1 MKNYINTPRK
11 RLMIQLINFIFY
23 GLFFEYIS
31 NLYHVRKLK
40 MSVLSFSSVKL
51 SLSVGIGFEI
61 MPICACACRNP
72 SGFTFKKVFREIILA
87 RSNFLEKIFGCT
99 TCDRSFQGWKL
110 NIIKYYVARV
120 SCFFEERISQSKN
133 KKVCCTFF

>member
-1 MKNYINTPRK
+1 MNPFPTPWKHQKAVRFSDAFKGYGKGALATNGLITMKNYKNTPRK

-72 SGFTFKKVFREIILA
+72 SGFTFKKVFRKIILA

-99 TCDRSFQGWKL
+99 TCDRSF
-110 NIIKYYVARV
+110 
-120 SCFFEERISQSKN
+120 
-133 KKVCCTFF
+133 